1 MRTLHS
7 IATTPD
13 RPIGILTNTS
23 MAGNMIYTLV
33 LAVSLNRSTTL
44 QKFVSAFVKFV
55 LWIPAL
61 TVKVSRYLAAARN
74 QLRLKYALRKRSP

>member
-1 MRTLHS
+1 MRMLHNT
-7 IATTPD
+7 ATTPD
-13 RPIGILTNTS
+13 RPTGTLTNTS